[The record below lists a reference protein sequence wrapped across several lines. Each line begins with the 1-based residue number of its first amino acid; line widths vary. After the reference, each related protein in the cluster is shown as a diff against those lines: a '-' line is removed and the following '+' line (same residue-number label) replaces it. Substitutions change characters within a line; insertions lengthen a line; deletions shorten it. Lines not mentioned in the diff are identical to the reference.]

1 MSCLLADPIL
11 VCLFL
16 VFLVV
21 PQDWREASRVERWL
35 VWVVVSSMSIVVTR
49 VVAVGRVVARVVV
62 TGSIHGIAR
71 IAKSKVLGLKE
82 TIMIISAMT
91 ILLIVSTLTPSLACW
106 V

>member
-1 MSCLLADPIL
+1 
-11 VCLFL
+11 
-16 VFLVV
+16 
-21 PQDWREASRVERWL
+21 
-35 VWVVVSSMSIVVTR
+35 MSIVVTR
-49 VVAVGRVVARVVV
+49 VVAVGRVVAGVVV

-82 TIMIISAMT
+82 TIIMIISAMT